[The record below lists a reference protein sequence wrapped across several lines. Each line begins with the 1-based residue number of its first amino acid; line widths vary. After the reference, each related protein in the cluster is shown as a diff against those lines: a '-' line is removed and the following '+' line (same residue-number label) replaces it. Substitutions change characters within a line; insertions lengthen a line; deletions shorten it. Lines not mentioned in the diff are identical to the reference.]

1 MKNNRGKSRKQ
12 LQSWQQHPGEFGYI
26 YCFGIHEAVNVYII
40 KRKIKI

>member
-1 MKNNRGKSRKQ
+1 MKNNRGKSRNQ
-12 LQSWQQHPGEFGYI
+12 LQSGEQNPREFGYI